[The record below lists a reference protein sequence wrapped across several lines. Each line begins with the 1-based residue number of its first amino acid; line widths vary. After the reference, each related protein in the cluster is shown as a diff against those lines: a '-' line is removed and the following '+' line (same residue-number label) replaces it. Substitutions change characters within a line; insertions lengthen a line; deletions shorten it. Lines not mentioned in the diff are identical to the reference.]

1 MRKYEYLYIIE
12 PQEEVWEKSIEKIK
26 EHYTQLGVNLIKED
40 KMGKRSLA
48 YPINKKTD
56 GFYYVTN
63 IEVDD
68 FTSLQA
74 YENELKL
81 DPDILRFIKIRK

>member
-1 MRKYEYLYIIE
+1 LRKYEYLYIIE
-12 PQEEVWEKSIEKIK
+12 PKEEGWEKSIEKRK
-26 EHYTQLGVNLIKED
+26 GDYTQLGVTLIKED
-40 KMGKRSLA
+40 KMGERRLA

-63 IEVDD
+63 IEAED